1 MTDLK
6 EKKTWTTQEL
16 EKDFE
21 VIAFLAPYVQVK
33 RKADD
38 IMGTLTFSSSPREYS
53 DFVETT

>member
-38 IMGTLTFSSSPREYS
+38 IMGTLTFSGSPREYS
-53 DFVETT
+53 DFVDAT